1 MVARK
6 MKRSRERKRS
16 RRKSKRRKRSR
27 KSQKGGFFCSGKKR
41 ALQACKRMLAGDEQ
55 NEEILK
61 KVIDDMVTEEEQ
73 IINIIKKHKN
83 EPGVQKVIND
93 IKKISGSNPELLE
106 LLK

>member
-6 MKRSRERKRS
+6 SRGRKRS
-16 RRKSKRRKRSR
+16 RRRKSKGKKRSR

-41 ALQACKRMLAGDEQ
+41 ALQACKRMLSGDEQ
-55 NEEILK
+55 NEKILK
-61 KVIDDMVTEEEQ
+61 KVIEDIATEEEQ

-93 IKKISGSNPELLE
+93 IKKLTGNNPELLE